1 MTKRTVLVLIVG
13 VFSLIPAVDAAAQ
26 PRWGRER
33 MPQAGACFY
42 EDRDYRGQ
50 YFCVQP
56 GEDLRSL
63 PRGMSDRISSVR
75 LLGASEVTVFRDSD
89 MRGRSARFTRDMRDL
104 RREGWNDQISSIVVS
119 GGYGY
124 GRGRGR
130 DRDRDD
136 RDRDRDDRDRD
147 RGYPGGDNRGYGGWD
162 PGRGPIWG
170 REEFPREGACFYEDA
185 GFRGRYFCVPRGG
198 AYASLPGGFNDRIS
212 SVRVFGAGVV
222 IYRDRDFRGRS
233 SEIRRDTGNLR
244 GGWGDTISS
253 IRVF

>member
-13 VFSLIPAVDAAAQ
+13 VFSLIRTVDAAAQ

-33 MPQAGACFY
+33 VPQAGACFY

-63 PRGMSDRISSVR
+63 PRGMSDKISSVR
-75 LLGASEVTVFRDSD
+75 LLGASEVTVFRDSN
-89 MRGRSARFTRDMRDL
+89 MRGRSTRFNRDMRDL
-104 RREGWNDQISSIVVS
+104 RRDGWNDQISSIVVS
-119 GGYGY
+119 GGFGDYGR

-136 RDRDRDDRDRD
+136 YPNADN
-147 RGYPGGDNRGYGGWD
+147 RGYGDNRGYDGWNPD
-162 PGRGPIWG
+162 RGPVWG
-170 REEFPREGACFYEDA
+170 REAEPREGACFYEDA

-198 AYASLPGGFNDRIS
+198 SYASLPGGFNDRIS
-212 SVRVFGAGVV
+212 SIRIFGAGVE
-222 IYRDRDFRGRS
+222 IYRDRDFHGRS
-233 SEIRRDTGNLR
+233 TEIRRDTGNLR
-244 GGWGDTISS
+244 GDWRDTISS

>member
-1 MTKRTVLVLIVG
+1 MTKRTVLVSIVG
-13 VFSLIPAVDAAAQ
+13 VLSLMRAVDAAAQ

-33 MPQAGACFY
+33 VPQAGACFY

-63 PRGMSDRISSVR
+63 PRGMGDRISSFR
-75 LLGASEVTVFRDSD
+75 LLGASEVTVFRDSN
-89 MRGRSARFTRDMRDL
+89 MRGRSARFSRDMRDL

-119 GGYGY
+119 GGFGDY
-124 GRGRGR
+124 GRGR
-130 DRDRDD
+130 DRDRD
-136 RDRDRDDRDRD
+136 
-147 RGYPGGDNRGYGGWD
+147 YPYAGSRGYGDYGGWNPD
-162 PGRGPIWG
+162 RGPVWG
-170 REEFPREGACFYEDA
+170 RETVPREGACFYEDA
-185 GFRGRYFCVPRGG
+185 GFRGRYFCVPRG
-198 AYASLPGGFNDRIS
+198 ASYASLPGGFNDRIS

-233 SEIRRDTGNLR
+233 SELRRDAGNLR
-244 GGWGDTISS
+244 GDWRDTISS